1 MFRGASCQLM
11 KVLSDKKFNDVIS
24 WTPSGKSFAVLD
36 AKEFTAGIL
45 PDHFKSAKFS
55 SFTRKLHR
63 WGFTRHYR
71 GEEAGAFFHKDFQKD
86 RLDLAEKMTCKNEV
100 PMPKSTSAI
109 AVSSASVKNTPQPPG
124 PQRLLPEGRVPL
136 RAALPKMQ
144 AHIPLPSTVQTMAT
158 SHLDAAI
165 EAEVSRRV
173 QERLQQ
179 AALSRMFM
187 QQQLNTNVVPL
198 ALRLQLI
205 EMQQKK
211 LGAFGGPLVPL
222 MRSRNPSTSETGMQ
236 QLPRSNVQGA
246 KTA

>member
-1 MFRGASCQLM
+1 M

-71 GEEAGAFFHKDFQKD
+71 GEEAGAFFHTDFQKD

-109 AVSSASVKNTPQPPG
+109 ASVKNIPQPPVL
-124 PQRLLPEGRVPL
+124 PRLLPESRLPL

-144 AHIPLPSTVQTMAT
+144 TNIPLTSTVQTMAT

-165 EAEVSRRV
+165 EAEVARRV
-173 QERLQQ
+173 QERLHQ

-222 MRSRNPSTSETGMQ
+222 MRSRNPSASETGMQ